1 MKCPVCGG
9 KTGRF
14 LVKNEIMV
22 NRCLNCGLA
31 FAVGNFQ
38 NVETVYDKAYYD
50 RYESYFQWNPEVET
64 VHNRR
69 LSSIEKHIELK
80 GKLLDVG
87 CATGHFL
94 KIARERGWEVKGVE
108 ISAFSVDQARKQYRL
123 DVQTGTLETVNLP
136 DNFFDVVTMW
146 DVLEHLPDPMK
157 TITEARQILKKG
169 GVLALS
175 TVNIASLNAWLQ
187 KEKWRYLYPPEH
199 LFYFTPKSLKKIL
212 HDYKFSNLS
221 FKTHFALHAVIES
234 IQNEK
239 NKQDK
244 MLNFAQ
250 EYLKPLKKIRDG
262 LLKIY
267 PFGDIIEV
275 IARKLN

>member
-1 MKCPVCGG
+1 M
-9 KTGRF
+9 
-14 LVKNEIMV
+14 
-22 NRCLNCGLA
+22 
-31 FAVGNFQ
+31 
-38 NVETVYDKAYYD
+38 
-50 RYESYFQWNPEVET
+50 
-64 VHNRR
+64 
-69 LSSIEKHIELK
+69 
-80 GKLLDVG
+80 
-87 CATGHFL
+87 
-94 KIARERGWEVKGVE
+94 KGVE